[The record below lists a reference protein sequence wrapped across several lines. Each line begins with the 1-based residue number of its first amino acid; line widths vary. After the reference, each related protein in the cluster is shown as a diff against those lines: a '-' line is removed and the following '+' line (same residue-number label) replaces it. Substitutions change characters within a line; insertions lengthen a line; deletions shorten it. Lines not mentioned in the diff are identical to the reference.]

1 MRTIRIGSGA
11 GYSGDRIEPAVE
23 LAEKGDIQYLV
34 FECLGERTVA
44 LAQQARM
51 KNPDSGY
58 DPLLEERMRAVLPV
72 CASQGIRIVTNMGA
86 ANPLAAAR
94 KTAEIARSLGLS
106 SLKIAAIVG
115 DDVLDACKERDLP
128 IMEFDGTI
136 KQLGNRLL
144 SANAYLGAEP
154 IAEALSAGADIVIT
168 GRASDPALFLAP
180 MIHAF
185 GWAMDDWNLLG
196 QGTVAGHLLEC
207 AGQITGGYFAD
218 PGYKDIPDLAR
229 LGFPIGEVG
238 EDGGLVI
245 TKVKGS
251 GGAVTA
257 QTCKEQLLYEVHD
270 PTQYIQPD
278 VVADFSQ
285 VKVEEI
291 APNRVR
297 VSGGRGTK
305 RTGTLK
311 VSVGYVDSYI
321 GEGQI
326 SYAGPGAL
334 ARGRLALEIV
344 RERLKLTGVA
354 ASELWFE
361 LIGVDSLHGANLAA
375 KANEPYEVRVRVTGR
390 TENLREA
397 VRIGNEVETLYTNGP
412 AAGGGAVGV
421 ERFDLVADSDS
432 FAQIFGAAGD
442 AHADLVRLAGARGD
456 LSPVQRVDADQ
467 LEPPVAGGDAGEF
480 QPLANDFQRQ
490 PPPRQCAGAGIG
502 NLALADIAVDV
513 ANRDLQRAGTFCSP
527 SAADPHAVRRDLL
540 DLHLR
545 KIRDHVGLDI
555 LRGIVHLVEQLLLA
569 GLRRHRAAGAFDLG
583 DDQAAVFADF
593 ADRKAEPREIGNVLV
608 AGVGEVAAGDLAG
621 AFKQMSGDGALP
633 QQVPVI
639 HRPAEGVN
647 HRRQKQRGI
656 GGAPGD
662 HDIGAAGE
670 RLRDRLGAEIG
681 IGRQ

>member
-23 LAEKGDIQYLV
+23 LAEKGGIQYLV

-51 KNPDSGY
+51 KNPQNGF
-58 DPLLEERMRAVLPV
+58 DPLLEERMRAVLPL
-72 CASQGIRIVTNMGA
+72 CAAKGIKIVTNMGA
-86 ANPLAAAR
+86 ANPAAAAR
-94 KTAEIARSLGLS
+94 KTVEIARSLGMS
-106 SLKIAAIVG
+106 SLKVAAIVG
-115 DDVLDACKERDLP
+115 DDVLESCRERDLP

-154 IAEALSAGADIVIT
+154 MAQALSAGADVVIT

-238 EDGGLVI
+238 EDGSLVV
-245 TKVKGS
+245 TKVAGS

-257 QTCKEQLLYEVHD
+257 QTCREQLLYEVHD
-270 PTQYIQPD
+270 PTKYFQPD

-285 VKVEEI
+285 VTVEEI
-291 APNRVR
+291 AKDRVR
-297 VSGGRGTK
+297 VGGGRGSK

-311 VSVGYVDSYI
+311 VSVGYVDSFI

-334 ARGRLALEIV
+334 ARGRLALDIV

-354 ASELWFE
+354 ASELRFD
-361 LIGVDSLHGANLAA
+361 LIGVDSLHGPLVSAH
-375 KANEPYEVRVRVTGR
+375 ANEPYEVRIRVAGR
-390 TENLREA
+390 TESLREA

-412 AAGGGAVGV
+412 AGGGGAWKSARDV
-421 ERFDLVADSDS
+421 VA
-432 FAQIFGAAGD
+432 
-442 AHADLVRLAGARGD
+442 
-456 LSPVQRVDADQ
+456 
-467 LEPPVAGGDAGEF
+467 VAS
-480 QPLANDFQRQ
+480 
-490 PPPRQCAGAGIG
+490 
-502 NLALADIAVDV
+502 V
-513 ANRDLQRAGTFCSP
+513 
-527 SAADPHAVRRDLL
+527 LL
-540 DLHLR
+540 
-545 KIRDHVGLDI
+545 
-555 LRGIVHLVEQLLLA
+555 
-569 GLRRHRAAGAFDLG
+569 
-583 DDQAAVFADF
+583 
-593 ADRKAEPREIGNVLV
+593 PRE
-608 AGVGEVAAGDLAG
+608 LART
-621 AFKQMSGDGALP
+621 
-633 QQVPVI
+633 QVRFV
-639 HRPAEGVN
+639 ET
-647 HRRQKQRGI
+647 
-656 GGAPGD
+656 
-662 HDIGAAGE
+662 
-670 RLRDRLGAEIG
+670 
-681 IGRQ
+681 

>member
-1 MRTIRIGSGA
+1 MMRTIRIGSGA

-51 KNPDSGY
+51 KNPDGGY
-58 DPLLEERMRAVLPV
+58 DPLLEERMRAVLPI
-72 CASQGIRIVTNMGA
+72 CASKGIKIVTNMGA
-86 ANPLAAAR
+86 ANSVAAAR
-94 KTAEIARSLGLS
+94 KTAEIAKSLALA
-106 SLKIAAIVG
+106 SLKIAAVTG
-115 DDVLDACKERDLP
+115 DDVLDACKARDLP

-154 IAEALSAGADIVIT
+154 IADALTSGADIVIT

-218 PGYKDIPDLAR
+218 PGYKDVLDLAR

-238 EDGGLVI
+238 EAGSLVI
-245 TKVKGS
+245 TKVAGS

-270 PTQYIQPD
+270 PRRYIQPD

-291 APNRVR
+291 ATDRVR
-297 VSGGRGTK
+297 ISGGRGTR
-305 RTGTLK
+305 RTDTLK
-311 VSVGYVDSYI
+311 VSVGYVDSFV

-334 ARGRLALEIV
+334 ARGRLALDIV

-354 ASELWFE
+354 ASELRFE
-361 LIGVDSLHGANLAA
+361 LIGVDSLHGAEISAR
-375 KANEPYEVRVRVTGR
+375 ANEAYEVRVRVVGR

-397 VRIGNEVETLYTNGP
+397 TRIGNEVETLYTNGP
-412 AAGGGAVGV
+412 AAGGGAFKSARDV
-421 ERFDLVADSDS
+421 VA
-432 FAQIFGAAGD
+432 
-442 AHADLVRLAGARGD
+442 
-456 LSPVQRVDADQ
+456 
-467 LEPPVAGGDAGEF
+467 VAS
-480 QPLANDFQRQ
+480 
-490 PPPRQCAGAGIG
+490 
-502 NLALADIAVDV
+502 V
-513 ANRDLQRAGTFCSP
+513 
-527 SAADPHAVRRDLL
+527 LL
-540 DLHLR
+540 
-545 KIRDHVGLDI
+545 
-555 LRGIVHLVEQLLLA
+555 
-569 GLRRHRAAGAFDLG
+569 
-583 DDQAAVFADF
+583 
-593 ADRKAEPREIGNVLV
+593 PRELAKPTIRF
-608 AGVGEVAAGDLAG
+608 VGA
-621 AFKQMSGDGALP
+621 
-633 QQVPVI
+633 
-639 HRPAEGVN
+639 
-647 HRRQKQRGI
+647 
-656 GGAPGD
+656 
-662 HDIGAAGE
+662 
-670 RLRDRLGAEIG
+670 
-681 IGRQ
+681 